1 MAKIILKSQ
10 FTVSSK
16 KSLFNF
22 VDYVTRSQA
31 LKDKKE
37 EKKLSDQEQKELEK
51 LTNVLTE
58 SEFSIDDIYSDYV
71 DYMKR
76 EEAILSKDDT
86 YLKGVFS
93 ISKRKMA

>member
-37 EKKLSDQEQKELEK
+37 EKNYRIKNKK
-51 LTNVLTE
+51 N
-58 SEFSIDDIYSDYV
+58 
-71 DYMKR
+71 
-76 EEAILSKDDT
+76 SKN
-86 YLKGVFS
+86 
-93 ISKRKMA
+93 